1 MHTYELRS
9 IDFMVRINLEDQGAV
24 TRDGTKKSPAKS
36 GPAGVTKLV
45 EVSPWEHSQTR
56 IGLYRRKA
64 EKKFYW
70 LDGRIAER
78 NYQKWSDGETSKYDT
93 EDFGRIIGDSN
104 EENKIGNWSDTP
116 RSSTEPLAICQWPI

>member
-1 MHTYELRS
+1 MMRFYHVHTYELRS

-24 TRDGTKKSPAKS
+24 TRDGTKKSRAKS
-36 GPAGVTKLV
+36 GPTGVTKLV

-56 IGLYRRKA
+56 IELYRRKA

-70 LDGRIAER
+70 LDGRIAEG
-78 NYQKWSDGETSKYDT
+78 NYQKWSDGEPSNYDT
-93 EDFGRIIGDSN
+93 EDFRR
-104 EENKIGNWSDTP
+104 ENKIGNWSDTP